1 MTQNGLCLEVIGQS
15 VYEPQGQG
23 RVSEMER
30 GLAGVVG
37 KVSAKQA
44 RINGLS
50 ELWGQASTLSL

>member
-1 MTQNGLCLEVIGQS
+1 MTKNGLCLEVIGQS

-23 RVSEMER
+23 RVSEMEI
-30 GLAGVVG
+30 GVVG

-44 RINGLS
+44 RINVLS

>member
-1 MTQNGLCLEVIGQS
+1 MTKNGLCLEVIGQS

-23 RVSEMER
+23 RVSEMEI
-30 GLAGVVG
+30 GVVG